1 MKRAAWIFTVLSVLL
16 LADGLWMELSHYQPG
31 DQNTFTGNP
40 NLILSDGQVVLISGG
55 FLLAATVVMWVLVL
69 RRETLARQERSR
81 HATRSATKA

>member
-31 DQNTFTGNP
+31 DQNTFTGNA

-55 FLLAATVVMWVLVL
+55 LLLAATVVMWVLVL
-69 RRETLARQERSR
+69 RREALARQERSR
-81 HATRSATKA
+81 HASRSATKA

>member
-69 RRETLARQERSR
+69 RREALARQEQARDAS
-81 HATRSATKA
+81 RSASKA

>member
-55 FLLAATVVMWVLVL
+55 LLLAATVVMWVLVL
-69 RRETLARQERSR
+69 RREALARQERSR
-81 HATRSATKA
+81 HASRSATKA

>member
-40 NLILSDGQVVLISGG
+40 NLILSDGQVVPISGG

-69 RRETLARQERSR
+69 RREALARQERSR
-81 HATRSATKA
+81 HASRSATKA

>member
-69 RRETLARQERSR
+69 RREALARQERSR
-81 HATRSATKA
+81 HASRSATKA